1 VKLMRRLA
9 VLLALAALAAPAA
22 HAAASPRSIT
32 VNGSGMVSTTPNQAD
47 FTFGV
52 TTNGGTATAALSSN
66 ARLMNRVIA
75 ALKAQGVSAADIQTA
90 EVSLSPNR
98 NDNGDRILNYTASN
112 SVTARVHPLSKAGPV
127 VDAAVRAGANEIS
140 GPSLTSSDARV
151 LSQRALKVAVVD
163 ARSRASAI
171 ASGAGVRLGRVLTV
185 SETTSSPIPLE
196 AKAAGVASST
206 PVEAGTVQIE
216 ADVTV
221 TYAIA

>member
-1 VKLMRRLA
+1 MRA
-9 VLLALAALAAPAA
+9 VAALVAVAALAAPAA
-22 HAAASPRSIT
+22 HAAATPRSIT
-32 VNGSGMVSTTPNQAD
+32 VNGSGMVSTTPDQAD

-52 TTNGGTATAALSSN
+52 TTNGGTATAALSAN

-75 ALKAQGVSAADIQTA
+75 ALKAQGVAAADIQTA

-98 NDNGDRILNYTASN
+98 NANGDKILNYTASN

-127 VDAAVRAGANEIS
+127 VDAAVAAGANEIS

-151 LSQRALKVAVVD
+151 LSQRALKVAVAD

-171 ASGAGVRLGRVLTV
+171 AAGAGVRLGRVLTV
-185 SETTSSPIPLE
+185 TETTSSPIPLE
-196 AKAAGVASST
+196 AKAAASVAPGT